1 MYVRTYVKHVNTQ
14 IYYVRKAYQCIKL
27 RHITNGGNGCK
38 WVDAGWKL
46 VRVGGSGLKMS
57 GSELKMSGSG
67 CASEWQWVVAQFY
80 ITRFKFA
87 KLAITLKTTKLIE
100 TRLSFGTIFKQ
111 TDEKNKEHF
120 IAFC

>member
-67 CASEWQWVVAQFY
+67 CASEWQWMVAQFY

-87 KLAITLKTTKLIE
+87 ITCYNFENNE
-100 TRLSFGTIFKQ
+100 TDRNQ
-111 TDEKNKEHF
+111 TLFRNNF
-120 IAFC
+120 